1 MPTLPSRAEP
11 KIVLIAANEDER
23 QMLSQTWGVKRDD
36 IWIADIP
43 SRRIGWADFLAN
55 ETKTKTKHPGDFV
68 YLTST
73 NSSAIFSE
81 KERSELIQCVARFAH
96 EKSLKILMRLHPS
109 ESRREVRREIQKLR
123 REFSSLKMMVDR
135 VPALVRM
142 AQARFIVHI
151 SRSMAGMSSNV
162 NRPSIVFR
170 AVESRSL
177 WKGETVGPSGFNV
190 LDVERD
196 GVSATATSCV
206 GFVKWAA
213 AVMAE
218 RELSTAV
225 KPRPP
230 AEKEESLDSSRELA
244 LLIAKS
250 AS

>member
-1 MPTLPSRAEP
+1 MPALPTRTEP
-11 KIVLIAANEDER
+11 KLVLIAAHKDER
-23 QMLSQTWGVKRDD
+23 QMLSQSWGVKRDD

-43 SRRIGWADFLAN
+43 SRRIGWADFLAR
-55 ETKTKTKHPGDFV
+55 ETKSKHPGDFV

-81 KERSELIQCVARFAH
+81 DERSELIRCVARFAH
-96 EKSLKILMRLHPS
+96 ENSLRILMRLHPS
-109 ESRREVRREIQKLR
+109 ESRREVRQEIRKLC
-123 REFSSLKMMVDR
+123 REFSSLKMTVDR
-135 VPALVRM
+135 VPALIRM

-151 SRSMAGMSSNV
+151 SRSMAGMSSNID
-162 NRPSIVFR
+162 RPSIVFR

-177 WKGETVGPSGFNV
+177 WKGETVGPSGINI

-196 GVSATATSCV
+196 GVSATATSCD

-213 AVMAE
+213 TVMAE
-218 RELSTAV
+218 REISISV

-230 AEKEESLDSSRELA
+230 AEKEERHDSSRELA